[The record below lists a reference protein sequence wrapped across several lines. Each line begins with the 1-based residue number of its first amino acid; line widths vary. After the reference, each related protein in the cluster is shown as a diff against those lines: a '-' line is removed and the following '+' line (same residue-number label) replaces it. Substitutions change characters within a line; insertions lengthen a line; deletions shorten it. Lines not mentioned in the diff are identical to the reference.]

1 MKTRILNIS
10 PRAQLSANDNAP
22 GSYPTLLRSGDE
34 RSLGNDPISFDDSK
48 TQIYESR
55 QVSMPYNI
63 SRTQAQ
69 SSGFLTGTIE
79 ITKVPHPSTQF
90 LTKFVDDS
98 YPPFNE
104 SRNPAAFFNQ
114 TDISGTSP
122 SAYPG
127 FSSPLTSK
135 VMIEIDITPAAI
147 KDSYKMDPSYA
158 TNAQYQRG
166 TGFMY
171 FNFDKKQWEDIGL
184 VEPGTGASTN
194 YKISIDINS
203 DLKAIPS
210 SLEKQVGQFTPSP
223 GVAASSKLN
232 TGTELLALGYAKI
245 GMPTAFFDAPRAPRY
260 HATSSQTIKM
270 SNYIQHPF
278 VLEKVYVEMPV
289 VGRRTQDA
297 GAIPVK
303 QGAYKDITNHVF
315 FIYKQN
321 RLNSTV
327 DSVSDVSSSI
337 RTLVANE
344 SFCFYNNYS
353 IFATGQPIHDPPVM
367 IDHNQPGGAAS
378 TSFKAETLNLLF
390 TPKIYD
396 QMFTAVTQYP
406 FEISPTPPPPAG
418 LGRPFGVSHFWQ
430 GGTKTPAQSG
440 SLLAFSNTLEHDIVN
455 YNTLAYPGTGQALND
470 PALHPENF
478 VGIRHYTF
486 DPRPMHSSTWRSK
499 SGPGSRL
506 TNEFFTGS
514 SPGGI
519 VFRYD
524 VGATT
529 DRIGRP
535 KNTQSG
541 DDPFFRSTPYL
552 LLPSDELIFG
562 LDSGFHTIISA
573 SLGVSTLN
581 FPVAHNVGG
590 TDRSASSMTGS
601 MLTIPAQPAK
611 VRLFGSL
618 ILNNAEKLPVL
629 NQQLTS
635 NAIHEAIQDEL
646 VDQFDIS
653 ERLLYSGSY
662 LDNYITGS
670 LIKEG
675 QRGVVRRDSS
685 NNTYPYFMMNRFSSQ
700 ACFSELQV
708 LSDRLYP
715 TTVFRA
721 NHFGYYRDILE
732 QRHDSKRYDTSFV
745 QKSTGQL
752 NFSKSTS
759 TTLTASPTACIFV
772 SQSSDTVVLPSLTKS
787 SNLSTEFTCSLPFFD
802 NISRNRSSDTITNNT
817 PFAPT
822 TIVLNKPSSLLS
834 SK

>member
-90 LTKFVDDS
+90 LTKFVDNS
-98 YPPFNE
+98 YAPFKE

-114 TDISGTSP
+114 TDISGTSTT
-122 SAYPG
+122 SYPG
-127 FSSPLTSK
+127 FSSPITSK
-135 VMIEIDITPAAI
+135 VMIEIDITPSST
-147 KDSYKMDPSYA
+147 KDSYKMDPFYA
-158 TNAQYQRG
+158 KNPLYQHG
-166 TGFMY
+166 SGFMY

-184 VEPGTGASTN
+184 VEPGTGVSTN
-194 YKISIDINS
+194 YKISVNINS
-203 DLKAIPS
+203 DLKAIPA

-223 GVAASSKLN
+223 GVAISSKLD
-232 TGTELLALGYAKI
+232 TKIKLVSLGYEKI
-245 GMPTAFFDAPRAPRY
+245 GTPTAFFDAPRAPRY

-289 VGRRTQDA
+289 VGRRIQDETVST
-297 GAIPVK
+297 IK
-303 QGAYKDITNHVF
+303 KGAYKDITNHVF
-315 FIYKQN
+315 FIYRQN
-321 RLNSTV
+321 RVNSTI

-337 RTLVANE
+337 RSLVANE
-344 SFCFYNNYS
+344 SFCFYNDNS
-353 IFATGQPIHDPPVM
+353 IFAGGIPIHDPPVM
-367 IDHNQPGGAAS
+367 INHNQTLTVADS
-378 TSFKAETLNLLF
+378 SFKGTTLKLLF

-396 QMFTAVTQYP
+396 QMFTAITQYP
-406 FEISPTPPPPAG
+406 FEIDPTPPPPAG
-418 LGRPFGVSHFWQ
+418 FGRPFGISHFWG
-430 GGTKTPAQSG
+430 GGTKTPNQSG
-440 SLLAFSNTLEHDIVN
+440 SLGAFSNTLEHDIVN
-455 YNTLAYPGTGQALND
+455 YNTLAYPGRDQLLTN
-470 PALHPENF
+470 PATYPENF

-486 DPRPMHSSTWRSK
+486 DPRPMHSSTWNSK
-499 SGPGSRL
+499 SGPKSLL
-506 TNEFFTGS
+506 TNKFFTGS

-519 VFRYD
+519 VFNYD

-529 DRIGRP
+529 VRTSPPKTIGQNGGAFSR
-535 KNTQSG
+535 N
-541 DDPFFRSTPYL
+541 TPYL

-562 LDSGFHTIISA
+562 LDSGFHSIISA
-573 SLGVSTLN
+573 SLGAGTLN
-581 FPVAHNVGG
+581 FPVAHNLAGG
-590 TDRSASSMTGS
+590 DASASSMTGS
-601 MLTIPAQPAK
+601 MLTIPTQPAK
-611 VRLFGSL
+611 VLLYGSL
-618 ILNNAEKLPVL
+618 ILNNVEKLPML

-635 NAIHEAIQDEL
+635 NALHEAIQDVI

-653 ERLLYSGSY
+653 ERILYSGSY

-670 LIKEG
+670 FIKDG
-675 QRGVVRRDSS
+675 KRGVVGRDSS
-685 NNTYPYFMMNRFSSQ
+685 GNTYPYFMMNRFSSQ

-752 NFSKSTS
+752 NFNKSTS

-772 SQSSDTVVLPSLTKS
+772 SQSSDTVVLPLLTKS

-802 NISRNRSSDTITNNT
+802 NISRNRSSGTITNNT
-817 PFAPT
+817 PYAPST
-822 TIVLNKPSSLLS
+822 NVLNKASSLLS